1 MVLVGFCEVFKT
13 PSLQSDQSRLGCVV
27 PWPILFGLTIGAALG
42 GDGAAT
48 MVAKKKT
55 SSVDNINARLSLVVK
70 SGKISLGHRTTI
82 KALRKSQGPPQ
93 HRAAGSGCAL
103 PRAAAP
109 AAPLVV
115 PCPRAGAPPPQ
126 FR

>member
-1 MVLVGFCEVFKT
+1 
-13 PSLQSDQSRLGCVV
+13 
-27 PWPILFGLTIGAALG
+27 
-42 GDGAAT
+42 

-103 PRAAAP
+103 PRVANCLCLEMNGNSRSGP
-109 AAPLVV
+109 
-115 PCPRAGAPPPQ
+115 
-126 FR
+126 

>member
-1 MVLVGFCEVFKT
+1 
-13 PSLQSDQSRLGCVV
+13 
-27 PWPILFGLTIGAALG
+27 
-42 GDGAAT
+42 

-103 PRAAAP
+103 PRAVAP

>member
-1 MVLVGFCEVFKT
+1 MGILCPSQLGWTGNTITLENFVGQFD
-13 PSLQSDQSRLGCVV
+13 SLG
-27 PWPILFGLTIGAALG
+27 G

-82 KALRKSQGPPQ
+82 KALRTRQGPPQ

>member
-1 MVLVGFCEVFKT
+1 
-13 PSLQSDQSRLGCVV
+13 
-27 PWPILFGLTIGAALG
+27 
-42 GDGAAT
+42 

-93 HRAAGSGCAL
+93 HRAAGSGCRF
-103 PRAAAP
+103 P
-109 AAPLVV
+109 APLRQPPRSLCRAPV
-115 PCPRAGAPPPQ
+115 PA
-126 FR
+126 